1 MHLCTIKLMSLPRLY
16 LSPPDIGGAE
26 IEHVLEA
33 FESNWIAPAGPNLDA
48 FETDFATLVGSKHA
62 VAVSS
67 GTAALHLALRLA
79 GVGPG
84 DEVLCSSLTFV
95 ASAAPITYLGA
106 KPVFI
111 DSEERSWNMDPALAC
126 AVIEQKAKAGQ
137 TPKAL
142 VLVHLYGQSADI
154 APIKAC
160 CEKHG
165 VKLIE
170 DAAEALGATYGES
183 APGSF
188 GLFGIHSFNG
198 NKIIT
203 TGGGGMLVTD
213 DAELAKQARFL
224 ATQAR
229 DPAPHYQHS
238 TIGYNYRLSNIAAS
252 IGLGQMA
259 RLSGKVS
266 RRRAHF
272 KAYAEAFKALPGVT
286 MQPEASWG
294 RSTHWLTC
302 LTIDPAIAGVT
313 REQVRLALEAE
324 NIEARPVWKPMHL
337 QPVFAGVE
345 THGGAVSERL
355 FDQGLCLPSGAAMTE
370 ADRNRVIGLF
380 ADLFP

>member
-1 MHLCTIKLMSLPRLY
+1 VGS
-16 LSPPDIGGAE
+16 AE

-33 FESNWIAPAGPNLDA
+33 FQSNWIAPAGPNLDA
-48 FETDFATLVGSKHA
+48 FEEDFAVVVGSKHA

-84 DEVLCSSLTFV
+84 DEVLCSSLTFI

-111 DSEERSWNMDPALAC
+111 DSEVKSWNMDPALAC
-126 AVIEQKAKAGQ
+126 AVIEQKAKAGKP
-137 TPKAL
+137 PKAL
-142 VLVHLYGQSADI
+142 VLVHLYGQSAEI

-160 CEKHG
+160 CDKHG

-170 DAAEALGATYGES
+170 DAAEALGATYGEAS
-183 APGSF
+183 PGSF

-229 DPAPHYQHS
+229 DAAPHYQHS
-238 TIGYNYRLSNIAAS
+238 TVGYNYRLSNIAAS
-252 IGLGQMA
+252 IGLGQLT

-266 RRRAHF
+266 RRRGHF
-272 KAYAEAFKALPGVT
+272 KAYADAFKDLPGVV
-286 MQPEASWG
+286 MQPEAPWG
-294 RSTHWLTC
+294 ESTRWLTC
-302 LTIDPAIAGVT
+302 LTIDPQIAGVT

-337 QPVFAGVE
+337 QPVFAGAE
-345 THGGAVSERL
+345 MHGGKISERL
-355 FDQGLCLPSGAAMTE
+355 FENGLCLPSGAGLSSE
-370 ADRNRVIGLF
+370 ERDRVITSVKRVF
-380 ADLFP
+380 NR

>member
-1 MHLCTIKLMSLPRLY
+1 LDRACRAQSRRLRT
-16 LSPPDIGGAE
+16 
-26 IEHVLEA
+26 
-33 FESNWIAPAGPNLDA
+33 AGPNLDA
-48 FETDFATLVGSKHA
+48 FEQDFAQLVGSKHA

-111 DSEERSWNMDPALAC
+111 DSEELSWNIDPALAC
-126 AVIEQKAKAGQ
+126 AVIEQKAKVGK

-154 APIKAC
+154 SPIKAC
-160 CEKHG
+160 CDKHG

-170 DAAEALGATYGES
+170 DAAEALGATYGEAS
-183 APGSF
+183 PGSF
-188 GLFGIHSFNG
+188 GLAGIHSFNG

-229 DPAPHYQHS
+229 DAAPHYQHS
-238 TIGYNYRLSNIAAS
+238 TIGYNYRLSNISAS
-252 IGLGQMA
+252 IGLGQLM

-266 RRRAHF
+266 RRRGHF

-294 RSTHWLTC
+294 QSTRWLTC
-302 LTIDPAIAGVT
+302 LTIDPVIAGVT

-337 QPVFAGVE
+337 QPVFASAE
-345 THGGAVSERL
+345 MHGGQVSERL
-355 FDQGLCLPSGAAMTE
+355 FEQGLCLPSGAGMSSE
-370 ADRNRVIGLF
+370 DRDRVISCVLKCF
-380 ADLFP
+380 KR

>member
-1 MHLCTIKLMSLPRLY
+1 MTPNRIY
-16 LSPPDIGGAE
+16 LSPPDIGSAE

-33 FESNWIAPAGPNLDA
+33 FQSNWIAPAGPNLDA
-48 FETDFATLVGSKHA
+48 FEEDFAVIVGSKHA

-84 DEVLCSSLTFV
+84 HEVLCSPLTFLAP
-95 ASAAPITYLGA
+95 ASPITYLGA

-111 DSEERSWNMDPALAC
+111 DSEELSWNMDPALAC
-126 AVIEQKAKAGQ
+126 AVIEQKVRAGK

-160 CEKHG
+160 CDRHG

-170 DAAEALGATYGES
+170 DAAEALGATYGEAS
-183 APGSF
+183 PGSF
-188 GLFGIHSFNG
+188 GLVGIHSFNG
-198 NKIIT
+198 NKIVT
-203 TGGGGMLVTD
+203 TGGGGMLVTN
-213 DAELAKQARFL
+213 DAELARQARFL

-229 DPAPHYQHS
+229 DAAPHYQHS
-238 TIGYNYRLSNIAAS
+238 TIGYNYRLSNISAS
-252 IGLGQMA
+252 IGLGQLT

-272 KAYAEAFKALPGVT
+272 KAYAEAFRSLPGVT
-286 MQPEASWG
+286 MQPEAAWG
-294 RSTHWLTC
+294 QSTRWLTC

-337 QPVFAGVE
+337 QPVFAGAE
-345 THGGAVSERL
+345 MHGGKVSERL
-355 FDQGLCLPSGAAMTE
+355 FDQGLCLPSGAGMSE
-370 ADRNRVIGLF
+370 EDRNRVIVSFTKAF
-380 ADLFP
+380 AR